1 MKKKLDQF
9 LKSLIEQLTDFDI
22 NYITD
27 NTTMDEL
34 NLVSLD
40 FVTIKVEA
48 KNQLAIDIDLNALAE
63 ANIETYGQLVDYL
76 DQTYSK

>member
-76 DQTYSK
+76 DHTY